1 MNRFLWRAARLSAR
15 FSACC
20 LSAMLLQ
27 GYASAQ
33 DRLGAPPATSNQGS
47 NQGQGQRQSQGQ
59 NPGQNPGQNAATV
72 PNRQAPQAQPAGG
85 DAETQDMG
93 VQPPRGLHS
102 GAMHGPTP
110 ASVPGGRLITTA
122 QLVQALRG
130 PAQGR
135 PLVFDV
141 LGGPERLPGAQNAV
155 PAHQAG
161 SFDDNTQREF
171 GRYLQQVTQGRMD
184 VPMVFYCLSTQCWMS
199 YNAAVRAIAMGHK
212 QVFWYRGGVEAW
224 KRAGQPVDSPQQGP
238 QGQPGGQVQ
247 QGQQGQQG
255 QQSQQGQQGQPY
267 RPQ

>member
-1 MNRFLWRAARLSAR
+1 MNRFLWRTARLSA
-15 FSACC
+15 FG
-20 LSAMLLQ
+20 LSALLLQ
-27 GYASAQ
+27 AYAAAQ
-33 DRLGAPPATSNQGS
+33 DRFGAPPSTANQGS
-47 NQGQGQRQSQGQ
+47 NQGQNQGQ
-59 NPGQNPGQNAATV
+59 NAMPMQARP
-72 PNRQAPQAQPAGG
+72 APQAQQAGA
-85 DAETQDMG
+85 DSETQDLG

-110 ASVPGGRLITTA
+110 ASVPGGRIITTA
-122 QLVQALRG
+122 QLAQALRG

-224 KRAGQPVDSPQQGP
+224 KRAGQPLDSAQQW
-238 QGQPGGQVQ
+238 Q
-247 QGQQGQQG
+247 QGQQGQQD
-255 QQSQQGQQGQPY
+255 QQGQQGQQGQPY